1 MLPFKKTAYQWNWT
15 RLMYSLHVSFT
26 QIMANSAGLNNV
38 THTRARSFI
47 RVNEKK
53 MENFTKLSFIVCLK
67 CWTFVIKLKSA
78 GVHRIFFSVAKKS
91 NKKYSF
97 GETNVRN
104 VGLR

>member
-1 MLPFKKTAYQWNWT
+1 
-15 RLMYSLHVSFT
+15 
-26 QIMANSAGLNNV
+26 MANSVELNNV
-38 THTRARSFI
+38 THTRSFI

-67 CWTFVIKLKSA
+67 CWTFVIELKSA
-78 GVHRIFFSVAKKS
+78 GVHRELFSDGKES
-91 NKKYSF
+91 NKKSSF